1 MKYLYGP
8 VISRRLGL
16 SLGIDLIPLKTCSF
30 NCIYCQLSSTASCV
44 TKRDD
49 YVSPEAVIDEFL
61 KFNRENI
68 HYDWITFSGSGEPTL
83 NASLGYIIKEI
94 KRSASKKICVITN
107 SSLISSAEVRHDLL
121 GADLVMPSLDAVSP
135 DIFRNINRPFE
146 GADVGKII
154 DGLVKFREEFMGRI
168 WLEIMLVRG
177 VNDSDAEITKFSE
190 AIKRIKPDKV
200 HLNTVVRPPSER
212 NALPVDRYTLI
223 KIAGRLGDKADVIG
237 NLPEVPQFEK
247 GRLDAENLL
256 GLLESHPATL
266 EEIMNSFGATKFA
279 AAKVV
284 EQLIKLRKVEEKR
297 FENKVY
303 YVLKP

>member
-16 SLGIDLIPLKTCSF
+16 SLGVDLIPLKTCSF
-30 NCIYCQLSSTASCV
+30 NCIYCQLSYTASCV
-44 TKRDD
+44 TKRKD

-68 HYDWITFSGSGEPTL
+68 NYDWITFSGSGEPTL

-107 SSLISSAEVRHDLL
+107 SSLINSAEVRQDLL

-135 DIFRNINRPFE
+135 DIFRKINRPSE

-154 DGLVKFREEFMGRI
+154 DGLVKFRKEFMGQV

-177 VNDSDAEITKFSE
+177 INDSDAEITKFSE

-200 HLNTVVRPPSER
+200 HLNTVVRPPSEK

-223 KIAGRLGDKADVIG
+223 KIAGQLGDKADVIG

-256 GLLESHPATL
+256 GLLESHPATV
-266 EEIMNSFGATKFA
+266 EEIMNSFGATKF
-279 AAKVV
+279 
-284 EQLIKLRKVEEKR
+284 
-297 FENKVY
+297 
-303 YVLKP
+303 